1 MAKRNKQ
8 LAEFFRGLPC
18 VICYQPGE
26 LDHILN
32 FKRLAHRDQ
41 KWNCWSVCRRH
52 HHEKTHYGLT
62 RFAKMYDLENE
73 LINMGFSF
81 DGFLQRWIH
90 KNDK

>member
-1 MAKRNKQ
+1 
-8 LAEFFRGLPC
+8 L
-18 VICYQPGE
+18 
-26 LDHILN
+26 
-32 FKRLAHRDQ
+32 
-41 KWNCWSVCRRH
+41 CRRH

-62 RFAKMYDLENE
+62 RFSKMYDLENE